1 MTIERF
7 DDGEVQPDVIAFDH
21 EGVEPGEP
29 GDDGPEHRAAA
40 RKIPNADQRPTK
52 PPDRWRELVV
62 LAQDPTVKIGG
73 RAIRAKVRVP
83 REDLMPGPRG
93 HRFQVVD
100 FDATNPARLEN
111 QVIDDAVPQDAWL
124 TVDDAALVE
133 SAAFRAQNVYA
144 TAARTLD
151 TFEQALGRRVPWSHA
166 GHQLFLVP
174 KAFREANAFYDPDAH
189 AIFFG
194 YFDLPDGSWA
204 YTSLSHDIVAHETTH
219 AVLDGLRARFSEP
232 GLPDQA
238 AFHEAFADIVALLS
252 VFSMPEVVGRL
263 VDAETVDRLVPA
275 ERLTADAL
283 RATPLL
289 GVGEQLGG
297 VLGAYGTAQR
307 GSALRGSVS
316 LEPGTAWIDDPDWEE
331 PHLRGE
337 ILVAAVT
344 KAFVTMWVGRLEKIR
359 GDGKH
364 VDRDIAVEEGAKAAG
379 HLLHMAIRA
388 IDYSPPV
395 EFAFADFLDAI
406 LVSDAEV
413 APDDEHHYRDAL
425 TSSFGAFGI
434 QQPPGQI
441 TAVGTPGRQL
451 RYSALHADE
460 LRTSPDEIYRFI
472 WDNVGLLG
480 IPTDQYLEVDSI
492 WSSTRVGPDGFVV
505 REVVATYVQVLE
517 ASLDEL
523 AGIARARDES
533 FRRPVGLDP
542 ATPAR
547 ILGGGALIFDQWG
560 RPKYHQSKPLFDWAR
575 QAARLAY
582 LARSEQRDRR
592 ARLGYPTGVSAGQR
606 FAALHAPG
614 INLEETW

>member
-194 YFDLPDGSWA
+194 YFDLPDGGWA

-219 AVLDGLRARFSEP
+219 AVLDGLRSRFQEP

-252 VFSMPEVVGRL
+252 VFSMPEVVAAILRGGTLDQL
-263 VDAETVDRLVPA
+263 VAADRLTP
-275 ERLTADAL
+275 DAL
-283 RATPLL
+283 AASPLL
-289 GVGEQLGG
+289 GLGEQLG
-297 VLGAYGTAQR
+297 VALGSYGAAQR
-307 GSALRGSVS
+307 GSALRTSVS
-316 LEPGTAWIDDPDWEE
+316 LKPGTGWIDDPDWEE

-337 ILVAAVT
+337 ILVAAVA
-344 KAFVTMWVGRLEKIR
+344 KAFVAMWVGRLAKIR
-359 GDGKH
+359 GDGKNVN
-364 VDRDIAVEEGAKAAG
+364 VDVAVEEGAKAAE
-379 HLLHMAIRA
+379 HLLRMSIRA
-388 IDYSPPV
+388 IDYSPPL
-395 EFAFADFLDAI
+395 EFLFADFLDAI
-406 LVSDAEV
+406 LVSDQEL

-425 TSSFGAFGI
+425 RSSFEAFGI
-434 QQPPGQI
+434 LQPRGQI
-441 TAVGTPGRQL
+441 TTVGTPGKRL

-492 WSSTRVGPDGFVV
+492 WSSTHVGPDGFVI
-505 REVVATYVQVLE
+505 REVVATYVQMLE
-517 ASLDEL
+517 ATAGEL
-523 AGIARARDES
+523 GRIAKARKGS
-533 FRRPVGLDP
+533 FDATGFDA
-542 ATPAR
+542 ATPVK
-547 ILGGGALIFDQWG
+547 IFGGGALIFDQWG
-560 RPKYHQSKPLFDWAR
+560 RPKYHQAKPLFDWDR
-575 QAARLAY
+575 QKARLEY
-582 LARSEQRDRR
+582 LVRSGTVDRQG
-592 ARLGYPTGVSAGQR
+592 RLGFGTPLPGGQR

-614 INLEETW
+614 TNLEEAW